1 MAERIKNVTRIPQSR
16 SDSAELFCF
25 RIGVIRPA
33 PWNPCT
39 SLEFRCKAAFSI
51 AVLAMLALLAIG
63 QSASALELT
72 AGPVDMPPGGVTCQ
86 TNVDQDGSGLTLQ
99 CTIANPGAFV
109 DLYFGLANNSAVN
122 GYAMDGTGPTER
134 EIFRYSSSTAQSI
147 VYTSATTID
156 NIVTNATEHV
166 NTRLVLTLTS
176 GNGIVIDTVGTPVNN
191 NNGDIQKLFRIAGN
205 TFSLRLAVTSNHLTI
220 PDFGPSNSHVF
231 NAIHHPPMVS
241 SIVGVNTAFY
251 YLQCAP

>member
-1 MAERIKNVTRIPQSR
+1 MAERIKNVTRIPQSQ
-16 SDSAELFCF
+16 SDSAEIFYF

-33 PWNPCT
+33 PRNPCK
-39 SLEFRCKAAFSI
+39 SLEFI
-51 AVLAMLALLAIG
+51 AVLAMLAVLAIG
-63 QSASALELT
+63 QRAAALDLT

-99 CTIANPGAFV
+99 CTVANPGAFV

-176 GNGIVIDTVGTPVNN
+176 GNGIVIDTGGTPANN
-191 NNGDIQKLFRIAGN
+191 DNGDIQKLFRIAGN
-205 TFSLRLAVTSNHLTI
+205 AFSLRLAATSNHLTI
-220 PDFGPSNSHVF
+220 PVFGPSNSHVF
-231 NAIHHPPMVS
+231 NAIHHPTGVN
-241 SIVGVNTAFY
+241 SIVGVNTGFY
-251 YLQCAP
+251 YLQCTP

>member
-1 MAERIKNVTRIPQSR
+1 MAQRILNDAHPAMTCAAASSARAVVREPQPP
-16 SDSAELFCF
+16 AAA
-25 RIGVIRPA
+25 RPR
-33 PWNPCT
+33 WRRT
-39 SLEFRCKAAFSI
+39 AAGFDRI
-51 AVLAMLALLAIG
+51 AVLVMLALLAVG
-63 QSASALELT
+63 QRARALEIT

-86 TNVDQDGSGLTLQ
+86 TDVDQDGSGLTLQ
-99 CTIANPGAFV
+99 CTISNPGAFV
-109 DLYFGLANNSAVN
+109 DLYFGLANSTASN

-176 GNGIVIDTVGTPVNN
+176 GNGIVIDTGSNPANN
-191 NNGDIQKLFRIAGN
+191 DNGDIQKLFRISGN

-241 SIVGVNTAFY
+241 SIVGVNTGFY
-251 YLQCAP
+251 YLQCTP